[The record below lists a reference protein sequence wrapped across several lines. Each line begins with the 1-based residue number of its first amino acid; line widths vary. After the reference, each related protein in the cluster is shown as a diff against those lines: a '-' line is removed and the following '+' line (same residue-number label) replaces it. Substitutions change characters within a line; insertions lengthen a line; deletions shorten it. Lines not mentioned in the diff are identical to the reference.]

1 MSQPEKLWMLS
12 SRSFIKNVYV
22 NASHYTKYYVFGA
35 WFVTW
40 VKETRSSFDTILQQ
54 ILDRKFAR
62 NSFISWIEQNSG
74 KEFAWNLF
82 EWMKL
87 WISLCNPTNMCIMS
101 SIAVW
106 NNIISHQVYFIIFQ
120 DNKILYN
127 FIGASNI
134 IKLCKYFYCNWFL
147 IYSIFLALFFTTK
160 KVLFKWTEKI

>member
-1 MSQPEKLWMLS
+1 M
-12 SRSFIKNVYV
+12 
-22 NASHYTKYYVFGA
+22 
-35 WFVTW
+35 TW
-40 VKETRSSFDTILQQ
+40 VKETRSSFDTMLQQ
-54 ILDRKFAR
+54 ISDRKFAR

-87 WISLCNPTNMCIMS
+87 WISLCNPKNMFIMN
-101 SIAVW
+101 SIAIW

-127 FIGASNI
+127 FIGVSNI
-134 IKLCKYFYCNWFL
+134 IKLCKYFYCDWFL

-160 KVLFKWTEKI
+160 KVLFEWTEKI